1 MSDIQDYIEY
11 IIKIHQTLK
20 IIPPIHVYINRTNNR
35 LVFKVKDGR
44 RLESKMP
51 ETPCSWFYRIL
62 HHFCLL
68 TSNVKFTLSFI
79 SNCLP
84 F

>member
-35 LVFKVKDGR
+35 LVFKVKDGC

-51 ETPCSWFYRIL
+51 DTMKSFGNTTK
-62 HHFCLL
+62 L
-68 TSNVKFTLSFI
+68 TENKKRRKCTKS
-79 SNCLP
+79 
-84 F
+84 